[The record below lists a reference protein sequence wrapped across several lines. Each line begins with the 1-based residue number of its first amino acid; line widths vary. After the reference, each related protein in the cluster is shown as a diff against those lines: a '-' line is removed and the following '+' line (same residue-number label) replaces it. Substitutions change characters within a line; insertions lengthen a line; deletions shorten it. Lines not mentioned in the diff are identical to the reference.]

1 MSKLKIENKKLKE
14 FPIFP
19 IYGNVQKDEEFYIAS
34 IIFPLNLNDDQT
46 IKFENVLPRLYFI
59 SIQNLSNNYQYD
71 NNKSVYPYPP
81 TSCGLQLKND
91 VNLGKIPPF
100 TSTDFIFSEN
110 LENISTFSSNDLYS
124 KNVNLKLKNN
134 NIFQNITVNS
144 IYKQGNN
151 IYSDLFSVNSNFKFS
166 SVDLYTS
173 NNLIKGTCNE
183 IYNFVFIPKD
193 LNYTYI
199 QGLIYTGLPMVIYY
213 GSKSQIS
220 DGSTYY
226 PMHARYSLTC
236 KSKSQCDNIIPNE
249 TQLNECYNN
258 YINGDVSYICNL
270 NGETSTVS
278 SNDIVREKTS
288 NRAIDNNNIDYLNY
302 YIIPKKIYDK
312 NGISV
317 DGLTIAIS
325 FFNFLIGK
333 QSDYVENTS
342 YYTKSIAD
350 NGIPKNTNFLFKY
363 CNNEEYL
370 KKNIYGIGC
379 YSCFSISRDQSSGKE
394 CQCVIN
400 NNIVDSKNEIIDTN
414 NFYLPSKSC
423 TSYKNC
429 YCNMPTVYTNTDGL
443 IYCGNSQCSNCKCDD
458 PDVTKRCPVERC
470 SYFSSPEENE
480 EKDLNTRKL
489 TLWIIIGVSIFILVL
504 VFIFIIINLRKKD
517 IVYQKQKINIDFI

>member
-302 YIIPKKIYDK
+302 YIIPKRIYDK

-363 CNNEEYL
+363 CNNEEYFNPL
-370 KKNIYGIGC
+370 ADDCKNDEVLSALYH
-379 YSCFSISRDQSSGKE
+379 
-394 CQCVIN
+394 
-400 NNIVDSKNEIIDTN
+400 
-414 NFYLPSKSC
+414 YL
-423 TSYKNC
+423 
-429 YCNMPTVYTNTDGL
+429 
-443 IYCGNSQCSNCKCDD
+443 I
-458 PDVTKRCPVERC
+458 
-470 SYFSSPEENE
+470 EEVNDE
-480 EKDLNTRKL
+480 
-489 TLWIIIGVSIFILVL
+489 
-504 VFIFIIINLRKKD
+504 
-517 IVYQKQKINIDFI
+517 NIDFQKTRPITSIYKKLQRINLSNPIKFLMSLKFEYSKYKVIEYHNINTNILYCDYKQFCEKCKYETFSRDNFESKITEHSNNGIVKGLYNRNKIFKFYKIEFEEYIKKFEALEDLPDFGNDEFIDEE